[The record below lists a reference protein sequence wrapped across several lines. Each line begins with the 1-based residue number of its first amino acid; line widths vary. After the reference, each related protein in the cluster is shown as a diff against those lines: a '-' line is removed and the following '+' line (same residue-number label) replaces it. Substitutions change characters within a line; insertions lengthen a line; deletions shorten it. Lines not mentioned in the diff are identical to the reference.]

1 VCVVCVCVCQVG
13 VQSQTRHPPA
23 QSCPECPM
31 RFLLRRCRCRE
42 PCEADCRETAMQRS
56 SCGPWLIGC
65 CVDDTR
71 VINRCDDLSL
81 TTVCVCSSRTR
92 VGWWFARACVCV
104 CVWCRAPCGAETRKA
119 LMAVCVAGVRVCQV
133 FGERWTT
140 PSNHRTGFRII
151 VQNAIDFLTVQPRN
165 FKARE
170 VAPRLLVHTSPSLT
184 QHPVCFVLPCEVYPV
199 RDKRGG
205 AQAQLFVGSV
215 QRATHTSQSVQ
226 PTKHTHT
233 RGLVFSGVRLE
244 STTRTTTSL
253 IGIGAEL

>member
-1 VCVVCVCVCQVG
+1 VCVCVCQVG

-165 FKARE
+165 FKAR
-170 VAPRLLVHTSPSLT
+170 ALLSLRSPQGFSCTPARHSPSILSALSCRARFTPFATKEAGRRHNFLLEAFSVRHT
-184 QHPVCFVLPCEVYPV
+184 QARVCNQP
-199 RDKRGG
+199 
-205 AQAQLFVGSV
+205 S
-215 QRATHTSQSVQ
+215 THTHAGLSSQGFDLRAQ
-226 PTKHTHT
+226 REP
-233 RGLVFSGVRLE
+233 LRL
-244 STTRTTTSL
+244 
-253 IGIGAEL
+253 